1 MGRKDFDLSLYLVTD
16 RPLSLGRDIDWI
28 VRQAVEG
35 GCTIV
40 QLREKDC
47 DTREFVALAQELKR
61 VLSPLGIPLI
71 INDRLDVALAVDA
84 DGVHI
89 GQSDMPYD
97 IARRLLGPDKII
109 GLSVESMEDIEE
121 ANRLDLDYIGISP
134 IFGTSTKTD
143 TAAPFGLE
151 GANLAM
157 AKTLHPAVGIGGMNH
172 RTAKDVMMTGVDG
185 IAVVSDIVSAPSPKE
200 SSETLLKI
208 VRENQGS
215 WSENAWRVVQPLF
228 KKICEHPF
236 QSQMAEG
243 TLSEDVFKI
252 YLQQDSIYLSN
263 YSKEMLMFAD
273 MVDDKDLK
281 ERFKIFAEDSMVAE
295 KGLHQQLMSEFGIKG
310 ADPLPVTV
318 EYMNHTRQY
327 LDKGD
332 IFLSLASILPCMWI
346 YNEVGHY
353 VQKRAK
359 GGKSNPFHSWIE
371 CYSSEMMDN
380 GAPVMREL
388 IDRLAEKETSK
399 RKALMRSVFIRG
411 CELEYEFWDQAFGK
425 QAINRKKDN
434 HHENIQ

>member
-1 MGRKDFDLSLYLVTD
+1 MSRKDFDLSLYLVTD
-16 RPLSLGRDIDWI
+16 RPLSLGRDMDWI

-47 DTREFVALAQELKR
+47 DTREFVSLAQNLKEL
-61 VLSPLGIPLI
+61 LSPLGIPLI

-97 IARRLLGPDKII
+97 IARKLLGPDKII
-109 GLSVESMEDIEE
+109 GLSVENMEDLEN
-121 ANRLDLDYIGISP
+121 ANSLEDLDYIGISP
-134 IFGTSTKTD
+134 IFGTPTKTD

-151 GANLAM
+151 GATLAM
-157 AKTLHPAVGIGGMNH
+157 AKTVHPAVGIGGMNH
-172 RTAKDVMMTGVDG
+172 RTAKDVMMAGVDG

-208 VRENQGS
+208 VRENEGT

-243 TLSEDVFKI
+243 TLSEDVFKV

-263 YSKEMLMFAD
+263 YSKEMLSFAELVPD
-273 MVDDKDLK
+273 GKLK
-281 ERFKIFAEDSMVAE
+281 EQFKLFAEDSMAAE
-295 KGLHQQLMSEFGIKG
+295 KDLHQELMTRYGISSTE
-310 ADPLPVTV
+310 PLAVTQ
-318 EYMNHTRQY
+318 EYMRHTSQY
-327 LDKGD
+327 LEKGD
-332 IFLSLASILPCMWI
+332 LSLALASILPCMWI

-353 VQKRAK
+353 VQSIAK
-359 GGKSNPFHSWIE
+359 GGKDNPFHEWIS
-371 CYSSEMMDN
+371 CYACEMMDN
-380 GAPVMREL
+380 GVPVMRKL
-388 IDRLAEKETSK
+388 IDKLAKAETPK
-399 RKALMRSVFIRG
+399 RRALMRRVFMRG
-411 CELEYEFWDQAFGK
+411 VELEFEFWNQAFGK
-425 QAINRKKDN
+425 
-434 HHENIQ
+434 